1 MGIRVS
7 VGEALWFHDTRHG
20 TELAPAI
27 AMVMRPSMHGA
38 WTRAAVAAGCLVIG
52 VTLSG
57 CGGDASSE
65 PGEPLRLDGIW
76 IGRAEIEQLPTEGAA
91 WEQLLDAARQPTDKP
106 DLSKQNDPTNVR
118 VMAKALAYART
129 GDENLRYEIIDA
141 LIRIQGTERGART
154 LAVGR
159 NVMAYVVAADLVR
172 LPPELDGDFRAWLRE
187 LLGKKLGGKTLRS
200 THERRPNNWG
210 THAGA
215 SRAAIAAYLGD
226 RAELEQ
232 TARVFRGWLG
242 DREAYAGFEY
252 GESWWQANPSR
263 PVGINPAGATRDGK
277 SIDGV
282 LPDDQRRAGGFAWP
296 PPKENYV
303 YGALQG
309 ALAQAVI
316 LHRAGYD
323 VWNWQDQALLRA
335 FRWLHEHAAYPP
347 EGDDEWQSPL
357 IDFFYGTHY
366 WDGTP
371 TRPGKN
377 AGWTD
382 WTHATTRS

>member
-1 MGIRVS
+1 V
-7 VGEALWFHDTRHG
+7 VVAC
-20 TELAPAI
+20 LA
-27 AMVMRPSMHGA
+27 
-38 WTRAAVAAGCLVIG
+38 IG
-52 VTLSG
+52 VGVSS
-57 CGGDASSE
+57 CGKDASSE
-65 PGEPLRLDGIW
+65 PSEPLQLDGIW
-76 IGRAEIEQLPTEGAA
+76 ISRAEIERLPTEGEV
-91 WEQLLDAARQPTDKP
+91 WNQLLAAAGQPTDRP
-106 DLSKQNDPTNVR
+106 DLSEQEDPTNVH
-118 VMAKALAYART
+118 VMAKALVFART
-129 GDENLRYEIIDA
+129 GEEDLRYEVIVA
-141 LIRIQGTERGART
+141 LMRVQGTERGART

-159 NVMAYVVAADLVR
+159 NVMAYVVAADLVQ
-172 LPPELDGDFRAWLRE
+172 LPPELDENFRAWLRA
-187 LLGKKLGGKTLRS
+187 LLDKKLRGKTLRS

-226 RAELEQ
+226 RAELER

-242 DREAYAGFEY
+242 DREAYKGFAF
-252 GESWWQANPSR
+252 GESWWQADPAH
-263 PVGINPAGATRDGK
+263 PVGINPSGAMRDGQ

-323 VWNWQDQALLRA
+323 VWSWQDQALLRA
-335 FRWLHEHAAYPP
+335 FRWLHERAAYPP

-382 WTHATTRS
+382 WTHASTRS

>member
-1 MGIRVS
+1 MAS
-7 VGEALWFHDTRHG
+7 A
-20 TELAPAI
+20 
-27 AMVMRPSMHGA
+27 GA
-38 WTRAAVAAGCLVIG
+38 
-52 VTLSG
+52 LSG
-57 CGGDASSE
+57 CGKDASSE
-65 PGEPLRLDGIW
+65 PEPVRIDGIW
-76 IGRAEIEQLPTEGAA
+76 MSRAEIERLPMQGAA
-91 WEQLLDAARQPTDKP
+91 WEQLVDAARQRVKKP
-106 DLSKQNDPTNVR
+106 DVSQLNDPANVR
-118 VMAKALAYART
+118 VMAKALVYVRN
-129 GDENLRYEIIDA
+129 GDEDLRYEVIEA
-141 LIRIQGTERGART
+141 LMRVQGTEKGSRT

-159 NVMAYVVAADLVR
+159 NVMAYVVAADLVGV
-172 LPPELDGDFRAWLRE
+172 PPEQDEAFRTWLRE
-187 LLGKKLGGKTLRS
+187 LLGKQLRGRTLRS
-200 THERRPNNWG
+200 THEERPNNWG

-226 RAELEQ
+226 RAELER

-242 DREAYAGFEY
+242 DRQAYAQFDY
-252 GESWWQANPSR
+252 GESWWQADPAR
-263 PVGINPAGATRDGK
+263 PVGVNPAGATRDGH

-335 FRWLHEHAAYPP
+335 FRWLHEQAHFPP
-347 EGDDEWQSPL
+347 EGDDTWQAPL
-357 IDFFYGTHY
+357 VDYFYGTRF
-366 WDGTP
+366 WDGGR

-382 WTHATTRS
+382 WTHAPPHS